1 MKRIVKRQ
9 PGSTLA
15 IACLG
20 AMMVS
25 GLSVSPAVAQLLDA
39 ATNEVAATTREAQQ
53 SQVRINQ
60 IDDQIADI
68 VQEYRTTI
76 DHLAELRAYNALK
89 RKLVADQEKR
99 IKILR
104 SDILNVAD
112 IQRSM
117 PPLIEEMIATVELF
131 IDKDLPFLPVERA
144 TRVSNLKS
152 DFARSDVSTAEKYR
166 KSLEAF
172 QIENDYG
179 RSIEA
184 YEGALIQGDTERVV
198 NFLKVGRVALYYQTK
213 DKSETGM
220 WDAAAGDWTNDLP
233 GGATDQIDTAIAVAS
248 EFVPPDLLLL
258 PLPAPEDA

>member
-1 MKRIVKRQ
+1 MKRIMKRQ

-20 AMMVS
+20 AVMVS
-25 GLSVSPAVAQLLDA
+25 GLSVAPAMAQLDA

-53 SQVRINQ
+53 SQIRINQ
-60 IDDQIADI
+60 VDDQIADI
-68 VQEYRTTI
+68 VQDYRTTI
-76 DHLAELRAYNALK
+76 DHLADLREYNALK

-112 IQRSM
+112 IQRTM
-117 PPLIEEMIATVELF
+117 PPLIEEMIATIDLF
-131 IDKDLPFLPVERA
+131 ISKDLPFLPVERA
-144 TRVSNLKS
+144 TRVSNLKA

-179 RSIEA
+179 RSIEG
-184 YEGALIQGDTERVV
+184 YEGGLVQGDSERVV

-220 WDAAAGDWTNDLP
+220 WDPAAGDWTTDLP
-233 GGATDQIDTAIAVAS
+233 SGARDQVDTAFSVAKG
-248 EFVPPDLLLL
+248 FVPPDLLLL
-258 PLPAPEDA
+258 PLPAPKDA

>member
-9 PGSTLA
+9 PNSTLA

-20 AMMVS
+20 AVMVS
-25 GLSVSPAVAQLLDA
+25 GLSVSPAMAQLTE

-60 IDDQIADI
+60 IDDQTDKI
-68 VQEYRTTI
+68 VQEYRATI
-76 DHLAELRAYNALK
+76 DHLKELREYNALK
-89 RKLVADQEKR
+89 RKLVADQERR
-99 IKILR
+99 IVALR
-104 SDILNVAD
+104 SDITNVAE
-112 IQRSM
+112 IQRTM
-117 PPLIEEMIATVELF
+117 PPLIEEMIATIELF
-131 IDKDLPFLPVERA
+131 ISKDLPFLPVQRT
-144 TRVSNLKS
+144 TRVEKLKA
-152 DFARSDVSTAEKYR
+152 DFVRSEVSTAEKYR

-184 YEGALIQGDTERVV
+184 YEGNLITESGELTV

-213 DKSETGM
+213 EKDETGM
-220 WDAAAGDWTNDLP
+220 WDTAAGAWTTNLP
-233 GGATDQIDTAIAVAS
+233 GGARDQIDTAIAVAN

-258 PLPAPEDA
+258 PLPAPEDS